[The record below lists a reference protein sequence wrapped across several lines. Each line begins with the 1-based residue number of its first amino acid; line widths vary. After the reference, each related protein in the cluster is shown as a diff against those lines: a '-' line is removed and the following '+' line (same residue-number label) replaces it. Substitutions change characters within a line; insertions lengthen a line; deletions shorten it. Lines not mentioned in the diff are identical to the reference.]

1 MLKSAIKYPLDLSDS
16 RSLIR
21 IL

>member
-1 MLKSAIKYPLDLSDS
+1 LKSAIKYPLDLSDS